1 MGKVEIYFRNE
12 HNLGL
17 LGALGSGQGDLS
29 VLNIHW
35 LDFGMEK
42 MDHGRYV
49 WTISQKGAKMG
60 LGMRIF
66 IVKDD
71 DSLERLAFEKYN
83 RLLQR
88 DPNERLLQYA
98 DKRVRCAVIVVE
110 SKNRKPIEILKSQF
124 AYMQFD
130 SDGML
135 EMGGESETRLAMDM
149 VEPLIT
155 EKNQQVVDAK
165 HKFARKRYAR
175 EYRWEPSPEIE
186 AAIRK
191 VILG

>member
-1 MGKVEIYFRNE
+1 
-12 HNLGL
+12 
-17 LGALGSGQGDLS
+17 
-29 VLNIHW
+29 
-35 LDFGMEK
+35 
-42 MDHGRYV
+42 
-49 WTISQKGAKMG
+49 MG

-71 DSLERLAFEKYN
+71 GSLERLPFGRYN

-88 DPNERLLQYA
+88 DPNERLFQYA
-98 DKRVRCAVIVVE
+98 GKRVRCAIIVVE
-110 SKNRKPIEILKSQF
+110 SENRKPIEILKSQF

-155 EKNQQVVDAK
+155 EKNQQVVDAR

>member
-1 MGKVEIYFRNE
+1 MVFAVHIG
-12 HNLGL
+12 HL
-17 LGALGSGQGDLS
+17 
-29 VLNIHW
+29 
-35 LDFGMEK
+35 LDFEMEK
-42 MDHGRYV
+42 TDSSRYAQ
-49 WTISQKGAKMG
+49 IPAQKGATMG

-71 DSLERLAFEKYN
+71 GSLERLPFERYK

-88 DPNERLLQYA
+88 DHRERLFQYA
-98 DKRVRCAVIVVE
+98 GKRVRCAAIVVE
-110 SKNRKPIEILKSQF
+110 AIRRRPVEILKYQYS
-124 AYMQFD
+124 YLSFD

-135 EMGGESETRLAMDM
+135 KKGGEGEVKLAMDM
-149 VEPLIT
+149 LEPVII
-155 EKNQQVVDAK
+155 ERAKQVVDAR

-191 VILG
+191 AIFG